1 MITGVIF
8 DMDGLM
14 IDTER
19 LSVSGWIYA
28 GKQIGYDIPKE
39 LILKTLGLD
48 IKNTKT
54 VFLSYYGNQF
64 AFSKLRDIRND
75 YVERYI
81 ESNGVPIKPGLYDL
95 LEYLG
100 SSNYQYAVATS
111 ATKSRVERYFENAG
125 LSNIKN
131 IVTGDMIER
140 GKPEP
145 DIYIKACELI
155 NLPPDECIALEDSPM
170 GILSASRAGLKPIMI
185 PDLILLD
192 NETKQ
197 LLWSLL
203 PDLYSVKDLL
213 TAQTNG
219 EKI

>member
-1 MITGVIF
+1 M
-8 DMDGLM
+8 
-14 IDTER
+14 
-19 LSVSGWIYA
+19 
-28 GKQIGYDIPKE
+28 
-39 LILKTLGLD
+39 GLD
-48 IKNTKT
+48 IKNTET

-64 AFSKLRDIRND
+64 TFSKLRDIRND

-81 ESNGVPIKPGLYDL
+81 ENNGVPIKPGLYDL

-100 SSNYQYAVATS
+100 SSNYKYAVATS

-125 LSNIKN
+125 LSNIKK

-185 PDLILLD
+185 PDLILPD

-219 EKI
+219 EKV